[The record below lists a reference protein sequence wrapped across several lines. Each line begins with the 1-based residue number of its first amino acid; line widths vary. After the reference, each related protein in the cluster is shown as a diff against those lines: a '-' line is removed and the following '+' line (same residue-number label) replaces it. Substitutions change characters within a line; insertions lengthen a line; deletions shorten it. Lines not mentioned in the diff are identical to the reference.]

1 MKMLPWQIYL
11 NYHLFYFYV
20 FMVLGLVNYN
30 SATYNI

>member
-1 MKMLPWQIYL
+1 MKMLPWQIDYFFV
-11 NYHLFYFYV
+11 FYFYV